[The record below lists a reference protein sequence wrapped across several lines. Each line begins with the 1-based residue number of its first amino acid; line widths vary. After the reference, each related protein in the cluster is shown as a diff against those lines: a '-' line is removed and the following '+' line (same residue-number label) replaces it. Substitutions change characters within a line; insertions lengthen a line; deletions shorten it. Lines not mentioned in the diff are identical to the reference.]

1 MPWTPVGEAA
11 TARMAEP
18 NIPTP
23 DGQAVARESPALL
36 QLVDLTTHFHVP
48 DGVVRAAE
56 GVDLEVRSGEVVAV
70 VGESGSGKSVTALS
84 AMRLVAEPP
93 GKIVRGKVLFHGED
107 LLVKTRVEMQAIR
120 GRRISMIFQ
129 NPFAALN
136 PLISIGD
143 QLRETLHRHRD
154 VPRRQARAQ
163 IEESLARLGIAEP
176 GRVLDSRPYQA
187 SGGMNQRV
195 MLALALLGEPELL
208 IADEPTTMLDA
219 MTQMDIFQL
228 MLKIQRETNMSIWLI
243 THDFGVVA
251 LMADRV
257 VVMYAGTPVE
267 SADRKTILQDPKHPY
282 TAGLIGSVPA
292 MGSKAKRLTQIPG
305 EPPDLRA
312 LPRGCSFAPR
322 CPRVMDVC
330 RAEDPPSVRL
340 ADGTAV
346 KCWLYANGAGSG

>member
-1 MPWTPVGEAA
+1 MPEPAA
-11 TARMAEP
+11 DAPGGRAAARK
-18 NIPTP
+18 
-23 DGQAVARESPALL
+23 SPALL
-36 QLVDLTTHFHVP
+36 QVVDLTTRFHVP
-48 DGVVRAAE
+48 DGVVHAAE
-56 GVDLEVRSGEVVAV
+56 GVDLEIGSGEVVAV

-84 AMRLVAEPP
+84 AMRLIAEPP
-93 GKIVRGKVLFHGED
+93 GRIVRGQVLFHGED
-107 LLVKTRVEMQAIR
+107 LLTKTRLEMQAIR

-129 NPFAALN
+129 NPYAALN
-136 PLISIGD
+136 PLINIGD
-143 QLRETLHRHRD
+143 QLRETLNRYRH
-154 VPRRQARAQ
+154 VSRRQASDI

-176 GRVLDSRPYQA
+176 RRVLKSRPYQA

-228 MLKIQRETNMSIWLI
+228 MLKIQREMNMSIWLI

-267 SADRKTILQDPKHPY
+267 SADCDTILRDPKHPY
-282 TAGLIGSVPA
+282 TSGLIGSVPT
-292 MGSKAKRLTQIPG
+292 MGSTSKRLTQIPG

-322 CPRVMDVC
+322 CPKAMKVC
-330 RAEDPPSVRL
+330 RAESPPSLRL
-340 ADGTAV
+340 QDGSEV
-346 KCWLYANGAGSG
+346 KCWLHAEGANDE

>member
-1 MPWTPVGEAA
+1 MIAGEAS
-11 TARMAEP
+11 T
-18 NIPTP
+18 
-23 DGQAVARESPALL
+23 LL
-36 QLVDLTTHFHVP
+36 QVVDLTTHFHGP

-56 GVDLEVRSGEVVAV
+56 GVDLEVGSGEVVAV

-84 AMRLVAEPP
+84 AMRLIAEPP

-107 LLVKTRVEMQAIR
+107 LLVKTRAEMQAIR
-120 GRRISMIFQ
+120 GRRVSMIFQ
-129 NPFAALN
+129 NPYAALN

-143 QLRETLHRHRD
+143 QLRETLNRHRD
-154 VPRRQARAQ
+154 VPRREAQAV
-163 IEESLARLGIAEP
+163 IEDSLTRLGITEP

-282 TAGLIGSVPA
+282 TSGLIGSVPA
-292 MGSKAKRLTQIPG
+292 MGTKTRRLSQIPG

-312 LPRGCSFAPR
+312 LPQGCSFAPR

-330 RAEDPPSVRL
+330 RAEAPPSIRL
-340 ADGTAV
+340 ADDTAV
-346 KCWLYANGAGSG
+346 KCWLYADGAGGG

>member
-1 MPWTPVGEAA
+1 MPWTRVGEAA
-11 TARMAEP
+11 TGKMPERDAGKGSGRA
-18 NIPTP
+18 
-23 DGQAVARESPALL
+23 GAREAPTLL
-36 QLVDLTTHFHVP
+36 QVVDLTTHFHVP
-48 DGVVRAAE
+48 GGVVRAAE
-56 GVDLEVRSGEVVAV
+56 GIDLEVRSGEVVAV

-84 AMRLVAEPP
+84 AMRLIAEPP
-93 GKIVRGKVLFHGED
+93 GKIVRGKVLFDGED
-107 LLVKTRVEMQAIR
+107 LLAKTRTEMQAIR
-120 GRRISMIFQ
+120 GRRVSMIFQ
-129 NPFAALN
+129 NPYAALN

-143 QLRETLHRHRD
+143 QLRETLNRYRD
-154 VPRRQARAQ
+154 VTRRQARVI
-163 IEESLARLGIAEP
+163 IEESLARLGISEP
-176 GRVLDSRPYQA
+176 GRVLKSRPYQA

-267 SADRKTILQDPKHPY
+267 SADRKTILEDPKHPY
-282 TAGLIGSVPA
+282 TSGLIGSVPA
-292 MGSKAKRLTQIPG
+292 MGSRVKRLSQIPG

-322 CPRVMDVC
+322 CPRAMEVC
-330 RAEDPPSVRL
+330 RAEAPPSLRL
-340 ADGTAV
+340 ADGAAV
-346 KCWLYANGAGSG
+346 KCWLYADGAGSG

>member
-11 TARMAEP
+11 TGRMPER
-18 NIPTP
+18 NISTP
-23 DGQAVARESPALL
+23 GGRTTAREAPTLL

-84 AMRLVAEPP
+84 AMRLIAEPP

-107 LLVKTRVEMQAIR
+107 LLAKTRTEMRAIR

-129 NPFAALN
+129 NPYAALN

-143 QLRETLHRHRD
+143 QLRETLNRHRD
-154 VPRRQARAQ
+154 VTRRQAMA
-163 IEESLARLGIAEP
+163 IVEESLSRLGISEP
-176 GRVLDSRPYQA
+176 RRVLKSRSYQA

-282 TAGLIGSVPA
+282 TSGLINSVPA
-292 MGSKAKRLTQIPG
+292 MGSRAKRLSQIPG

-322 CPRVMDVC
+322 CPRVMEVC
-330 RAEDPPSVRL
+330 RAEDPPSRQL
-340 ADGTAV
+340 EDGAAV
-346 KCWLYANGAGSG
+346 KCWLYADGAGGG

>member
-1 MPWTPVGEAA
+1 MNQST
-11 TARMAEP
+11 RMAEP
-18 NIPTP
+18 KIPTP
-23 DGQAVARESPALL
+23 DGQAAARASPALL

-107 LLVKTRVEMQAIR
+107 LLAKTRVEMQAIR
-120 GRRISMIFQ
+120 GRRVSMIFQ

-143 QLRETLHRHRD
+143 QLRETLKRHRN
-154 VPRRQARAQ
+154 VPRRQARAE
-163 IEESLARLGIAEP
+163 IEESLARLGIGEP

-228 MLKIQRETNMSIWLI
+228 MLKIRRETNMSIWLI

-267 SADRKTILQDPKHPY
+267 SAERKTILQDPKHPY
-282 TAGLIGSVPA
+282 TAGLIGSVPD

-305 EPPDLRA
+305 EPPDLRT

-322 CPRVMDVC
+322 CSRVMDVC

-340 ADGTAV
+340 ADGGAV
-346 KCWLYANGAGSG
+346 KCWLYTGGVDGG